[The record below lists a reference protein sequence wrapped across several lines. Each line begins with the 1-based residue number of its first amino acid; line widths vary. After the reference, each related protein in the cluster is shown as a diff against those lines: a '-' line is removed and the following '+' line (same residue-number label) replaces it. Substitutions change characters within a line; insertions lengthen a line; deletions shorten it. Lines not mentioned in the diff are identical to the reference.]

1 VLATPQLRH
10 CRVAGKEGNMHVI
23 GLVAAID
30 IAHLLDTYGYWAVF
44 LGVAIESTGIP
55 FPGET
60 ILLSAAIYAGTTGQM
75 NIAYVIGAAIAGA
88 IIGDNIGYWA
98 GREGGYRLLRR
109 YGKYIRVDEGDIKVG
124 RYLFRRFGAAVVF
137 FGRWVS
143 VLRAWAAFLAGVNRY
158 SPLRFFIFNA
168 AGAVV
173 WATFWGLAAYM
184 LGENIHKLRG
194 LYGIVLGVVGV
205 VVIGACLIA
214 VRRRWGRLK
223 QEAERAFP
231 GPIDAEPSEASPSA
245 DEDPSPST

>member
-1 VLATPQLRH
+1 
-10 CRVAGKEGNMHVI
+10 MHLI
-23 GLVAAID
+23 GMVGAID

-60 ILLSAAIYAGTTGQM
+60 ILITAAIYAGTTGQM
-75 NIAYVIGAAIAGA
+75 NIAFVIVAAIAGA
-88 IIGDNIGYWA
+88 IMGDNIGYWA

-109 YGKYIRVDEGDIKVG
+109 YGRYIRVDEGEIKVG
-124 RYLFRRFGAAVVF
+124 WYLFRRYGAAVVF

-158 SPLRFFIFNA
+158 PPQRFFVFNA
-168 AGAVV
+168 AGAIL

-184 LGENIHKLRG
+184 LGQNIHKVRG

-205 VVIGACLIA
+205 VVIGACLVA

-231 GPIDAEPSEASPSA
+231 GPIDAESSEAGRPV
-245 DEDPSPST
+245 DHDPDRSM

>member
-1 VLATPQLRH
+1 
-10 CRVAGKEGNMHVI
+10 MHVI

-30 IAHLLDTYGYWAVF
+30 VAHLLDTYGYWAVF

-88 IIGDNIGYWA
+88 IVGDSVGYWA
-98 GREGGYRLLRR
+98 GCEGGYRLLRR
-109 YGKYIRVDEGDIKVG
+109 YGRYLRVDEGDIKVG
-124 RYLFRRFGAAVVF
+124 RYLFRRYGAAVVF
-137 FGRWVS
+137 FGRWIA
-143 VLRAWAAFLAGVNRY
+143 VLRAWAAFLAGVNQY
-158 SPLRFFIFNA
+158 PFPRFLVFNVT
-168 AGAVV
+168 GGVV
-173 WATFWGLAAYM
+173 WATFWGLAAYVV
-184 LGENIHKLRG
+184 GENIHKLRG
-194 LYGIVLGVVGV
+194 LYGILLAVVGV

-231 GPIDAEPSEASPSA
+231 GPIDAEPPEASHPV
-245 DEDPSPST
+245 EQDPGPST